1 MPSIANESSQNAFLS
16 LRARL
21 RTPEC
26 SSQQFSGRVGT
37 AAHLDGSKFQERL
50 QRELCKVLAAHLAPE
65 KQKDASST
73 SENYALLKKLANSLA
88 ATGSNLHQQST
99 SEVQSASEEIQSK
112 IDDFSHES
120 LAALAQSTRLY
131 QILAQPLA
139 EVAGPGVDGQEDAIA
154 EQIALLRDD
163 FASADARIELLHEQ
177 WQSCVRA
184 EQEAWKR
191 LTDDEDEPRQEL
203 DLQDLVDATEGI
215 MANGETEIKN
225 IESEYAEY
233 IQIESLKVMQTLME
247 G

>member
-1 MPSIANESSQNAFLS
+1 MTSIANESSQNAFLS

-26 SSQQFSGRVGT
+26 SSQQFSGRVGA
-37 AAHLDGSKFQERL
+37 AAHLDASKIQERL
-50 QRELCKVLAAHLAPE
+50 QRELCKVLAAHLAPD
-65 KQKDASST
+65 KQKDAKSA
-73 SENYALLKKLANSLA
+73 SENYALLEKLANSLA

-99 SEVQSASEEIQSK
+99 SEIQSASEAIQSK
-112 IDDFSHES
+112 IDDLNHES
-120 LAALAQSTRLY
+120 RAALAQSAKLY

-139 EVAGPGVDGQEDAIA
+139 ELAGLGVDGQEDAIA
-154 EQIALLRDD
+154 ERIALFRDD
-163 FASADARIELLHEQ
+163 FASADERIELLHEQ

-184 EQEAWKR
+184 EQDAWKR

-203 DLQDLVDATEGI
+203 DLQDLVDATERV
-215 MANGETEIKN
+215 MDNGETEIKN

>member
-1 MPSIANESSQNAFLS
+1 MASIANESSQNAFLS

-37 AAHLDGSKFQERL
+37 AAHVDASKLQERL
-50 QRELCKVLAAHLAPE
+50 QRELCKVLAAHLAPD

-73 SENYALLKKLANSLA
+73 SENYALLEKLANSLA
-88 ATGSNLHQQST
+88 ATGSNLHQQSI
-99 SEVQSASEEIQSK
+99 SEIQSASEEIEGK
-112 IDDFSHES
+112 IDDFSRES

-139 EVAGPGVDGQEDAIA
+139 EVAGLGVDGQEETIA

-163 FASADARIELLHEQ
+163 FASAGARIELLHEQ

-191 LTDDEDEPRQEL
+191 LADDKDEPRQEL
-203 DLQDLVDATEGI
+203 DMQDLVDATEGI
-215 MANGETEIKN
+215 MDKGETEIKN

>member
-1 MPSIANESSQNAFLS
+1 MTSIANESSQNAFLS

-21 RTPEC
+21 RTPEG
-26 SSQQFSGRVGT
+26 SSQPFSGRLGT
-37 AAHLDGSKFQERL
+37 AAHLDGSKIQERL
-50 QRELCKVLAAHLAPE
+50 QRELCKVLAAHLPPDN
-65 KQKDASST
+65 QKDASSI
-73 SENYALLKKLANSLA
+73 SENYALLEKLANSLA

-99 SEVQSASEEIQSK
+99 SEIQSASEEIHSK
-112 IDDFSHES
+112 IDDFKKES
-120 LAALAQSTRLY
+120 LAALAQSTKLY

-139 EVAGPGVDGQEDAIA
+139 EMTGPGADGQEDTIA
-154 EQIALLRDD
+154 DQISLLRDD
-163 FASADARIELLHEQ
+163 FASAGARIELLHEQ

-184 EQEAWKR
+184 EQDAWKR

-203 DLQDLVDATEGI
+203 DLQNLVDATQGI
-215 MANGETEIKN
+215 MDNGETEIKN

>member
-1 MPSIANESSQNAFLS
+1 M
-16 LRARL
+16 
-21 RTPEC
+21 
-26 SSQQFSGRVGT
+26 
-37 AAHLDGSKFQERL
+37 H
-50 QRELCKVLAAHLAPE
+50 
-65 KQKDASST
+65 
-73 SENYALLKKLANSLA
+73 SLA

-99 SEVQSASEEIQSK
+99 SEIQSASEEIQSK
-112 IDDFSHES
+112 IDDFKHES
-120 LAALAQSTRLY
+120 LAALAQSTKLY

-139 EVAGPGVDGQEDAIA
+139 EMAGPRVDGQEDTIA

-184 EQEAWKR
+184 EQDAWKR

-215 MANGETEIKN
+215 MDAGETEIKN